1 MKTHP
6 NCFSKSKSMKTRLF
20 TGFLSLLAVGT
31 LLIGC
36 KQTPKDSVSTDI
48 QMYSFAGEGGSK
60 TVTVS
65 ASGKWTANP
74 SASWIE
80 ITNQT
85 ANSFDVTVGVNESG
99 ALRDARINITCGTAT
114 SEVVIYQAPA
124 DTSKWMFRLYNDL
137 HGSVLSPSG
146 KYIGGYYS
154 TVDQATNATVTYAV
168 FIDMATETR
177 TEIGPYTEDALLV
190 NGAWACTDDGKLF
203 LSTASEAVMFDVT
216 TRDYVKLEA
225 TGINGLPSLQQVAA
239 DNTTWVGW
247 AQNMESIVPVLWQN
261 GSARALPKP
270 DRSYEG
276 GVCGAAVARGISADG
291 AVIYGS
297 TWDSLLPGMVY
308 WTSADNFETCH
319 WAGEDVY
326 SLNEDNKS
334 QVNGLVT
341 WSGQYNI
348 NSDGSWIAATYDKK
362 FEDNKVPGTAPDVM
376 YPAFFN
382 TKTGKTTVFTEFGDG
397 SGMTVCGNLG
407 LIGTPSFQTSSG
419 YVVDLETNEN
429 LGTVAQW
436 VLDTFGMVIPAGYT
450 VYMPSE
456 NVVWGAMTYAPA
468 GMVTVWN
475 WYLGP
480 VVK

>member
-1 MKTHP
+1 
-6 NCFSKSKSMKTRLF
+6 MKTRLF
-20 TGFLSLLAVGT
+20 AGFLSLLTVGT

-65 ASGKWTANP
+65 ASGTWTANP

-85 ANSFDVTVGVNESG
+85 SNSFDVTVGKNDTG
-99 ALRDARINITCGTAT
+99 ALRDARINVTCGTAT
-114 SEVVIYQAPA
+114 KEVVIYQAPA
-124 DTSKWMFRLYNDL
+124 DTSKWMFRLYSDL
-137 HGSVLSPSG
+137 HGSVLSPTG
-146 KYIGGYYS
+146 KYVGGYYS
-154 TVDQATNATVTYAV
+154 TVDKATNATVTYAV
-168 FIDMATETR
+168 FIDMTTETR

-203 LSTASEAVMFDVT
+203 LGTSAETVMFDVA

-225 TGINGLPSLQQVAA
+225 AGIEGLLDMQQVAA

-247 AQNMESIVPVLWQN
+247 AQDALEIVPVLWQD
-261 GSARALPKP
+261 GVARELPKP
-270 DRSYEG
+270 DRGYAG
-276 GVCGAAVARGISADG
+276 GICGSAIARGISAD
-291 AVIYGS
+291 ASVVYGS
-297 TWDSLLPGMVY
+297 TWDNFDYGLLY
-308 WTSADNFETCH
+308 WTAADNFATAH

-326 SLNEDNKS
+326 SLSEENPED
-334 QVNGLVT
+334 VNGLIT

-348 NSDGSWIAATYDKK
+348 NADGSWIAGTYCKE
-362 FEDNKVPGTAPDVM
+362 FEDNKVAGTSSDVN
-376 YPAFFN
+376 YPAFYN
-382 TKTGKTTVFTEFGDG
+382 TTTGKTTVFTEFGDG
-397 SGMTVCGNLG
+397 SGMAVCGNLG
-407 LIGTPSFQTSSG
+407 LIGAPSFQTTSG
-419 YVVDLETNEN
+419 YVVNLDTNEN

-436 VLDTFGMVIPAGYT
+436 VLDTFGVVIPAGYA

-456 NVVWGAMTYAPA
+456 NIVWGAMTYAPE

-480 VVK
+480 VAK